1 MKRNSILRHLIER
14 LLREAEEPISDPDL
28 EGDDSVDTQIDRYF
42 ADFEGEAQNLKK
54 EGSDFRM
61 FMRRFLNEA
70 EDEGDEESE
79 DDKSLDDM
87 LDDDAASGGE
97 KDTSEE
103 VKEAPKLK
111 SSDIDMTNFVNGV
124 MRLVDNYDSL
134 LEIRNT
140 VLRRA
145 AKFVKEKYEPD
156 ALDLFKQELLETFG
170 EKIGKSD
177 KDMED
182 DLDVPGAARGS
193 APIDTSA

>member
-1 MKRNSILRHLIER
+1 MKKNSVLRHLIQQ
-14 LLREAEEPISDPDL
+14 LLKEAEDPISDPDL
-28 EGDDSVDTQIDRYF
+28 EGDDSVDSQIDRYF

-54 EGSDFRM
+54 EGTDFRM
-61 FMRRFLNEA
+61 FMRRFLAEA
-70 EDEGDEESE
+70 DEES
-79 DDKSLDDM
+79 DDDEKLDDTPE
-87 LDDDAASGGE
+87 DESDEADAADAE
-97 KDTSEE
+97 T
-103 VKEAPKLK
+103 KEAPKLAT
-111 SSDIDMTNFVNGV
+111 SEIDMTNFVNDV

-145 AKFVKEKYEPD
+145 AKFIKDKYEPD
-156 ALDLFKQELLETFG
+156 ALVLFKQELLETFG

-193 APIDTSA
+193 APIEAAT

>member
-1 MKRNSILRHLIER
+1 MKKNSVLKHLIQR
-14 LLREAEEPISDPDL
+14 LLKEAEDPISDPDL
-28 EGDDSVDTQIDRYF
+28 EGDDSVDSQIDRYF

-54 EGSDFRM
+54 EGTDFRM
-61 FMRRFLNEA
+61 LMRRFLTEA
-70 EDEGDEESE
+70 DEEP
-79 DDKSLDDM
+79 DDEKLD
-87 LDDDAASGGE
+87 
-97 KDTSEE
+97 DTSEDE
-103 VKEAPKLK
+103 SDEGTDAEAETKEAPKLAA
-111 SSDIDMTNFVNGV
+111 SEIDMTNFVNDV

-145 AKFVKEKYEPD
+145 AKFIKDKYEPD
-156 ALDLFKQELLETFG
+156 ALVLFKQELLETFG

-193 APIDTSA
+193 APIESAT